1 MGSFMFVVIII
12 LASLGAIVAHL
23 FTPKD
28 QRTSAK
34 RSSHHSSTTST
45 YTDSYSHHASDV
57 SCGEEILVIVV
68 VDVTKQKNSRSLMR
82 WLFYYFKE
90 PSSPVQSDV

>member
-1 MGSFMFVVIII
+1 MGSFMFVVIMI
-12 LASLGAIVAHL
+12 LASLGAIIAHL
-23 FTPKD
+23 FTSKD

-45 YTDSYSHHASDV
+45 YTDSYTHHASDA
-57 SCGEEILVIVV
+57 SCGEIPGIVV

-82 WLFYYFKE
+82 WLFLLF
-90 PSSPVQSDV
+90 